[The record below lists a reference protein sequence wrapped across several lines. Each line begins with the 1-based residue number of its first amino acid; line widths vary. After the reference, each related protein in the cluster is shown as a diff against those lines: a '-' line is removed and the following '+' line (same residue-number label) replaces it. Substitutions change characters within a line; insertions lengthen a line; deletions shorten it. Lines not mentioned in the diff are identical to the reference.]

1 MVGESF
7 EEVIYLFDGM
17 LDYPNAIPIFLLNQ
31 YSKKYISVSLTG
43 EAADELF
50 GGYGKYLQMGNLSKR
65 KILPSLIPEIIFRM
79 QFPDSLNKH
88 YLRPIYLN
96 KKYGGDIK
104 SILIAFNSY
113 ISPQTMDHIF
123 GEQTLTLL
131 SDSDLNKLE
140 SLTYNR
146 QVLILDHMTYL
157 YSLLDRQDR
166 TSMGAN
172 IEARLP
178 FIDQDLV
185 EWVVGL
191 NPNSLFNSNQ
201 NKIPL
206 KQISS
211 EIYGDEF
218 TNRRKMGFP
227 LPLNSWL
234 EDGDC
239 FGRSYQ
245 KIFDDE
251 FLLYQ
256 KIDKALLMN
265 WLSDD
270 SFSNKLINYSD
281 SEKLWMKWFLM
292 VLRISQDVFKIKG
305 IK

>member
-1 MVGESF
+1 
-7 EEVIYLFDGM
+7 
-17 LDYPNAIPIFLLNQ
+17 
-31 YSKKYISVSLTG
+31 
-43 EAADELF
+43 
-50 GGYGKYLQMGNLSKR
+50 
-65 KILPSLIPEIIFRM
+65 
-79 QFPDSLNKH
+79 
-88 YLRPIYLN
+88 
-96 KKYGGDIK
+96 
-104 SILIAFNSY
+104 
-113 ISPQTMDHIF
+113 
-123 GEQTLTLL
+123 
-131 SDSDLNKLE
+131 
-140 SLTYNR
+140 
-146 QVLILDHMTYL
+146 
-157 YSLLDRQDR
+157 
-166 TSMGAN
+166 MGAN
-172 IEARLP
+172 IEARLT